1 MTVLYVGG
9 DVSKKNIDAAYWAT
23 EKAKMI
29 GSFANEPA
37 GFEKLAESVE
47 QVAGERQICLV
58 LEPTGSYHLSLV
70 AFALDRGWDV
80 ALPNPKRVQEW
91 AAGMGYRV
99 KHDRVD
105 SRKLAHYGAVCQP
118 PPQPPVPAQLV
129 QLDNLLKRQ
138 QDLAHLL
145 QQERNRHHALEVRP
159 TVDPL
164 TMASVERTIAFL
176 EAELEAI
183 NQAITTFFDQQPE
196 YNSQLKRLRQLPGV
210 GPKNAPH
217 LLLLLCRWDILT
229 AGQGTAKQL
238 TAFVGLDPT
247 PYSSGSSVF
256 KRASISKMGDSHI
269 RSLLYMGALGGVRG
283 HNPLRNFYQ
292 ALVKRGKAKRLALV
306 ASARKILVWAWAC
319 FSRQVDFDPTKI
331 DPNFV

>member
-1 MTVLYVGG
+1 
-9 DVSKKNIDAAYWAT
+9 
-23 EKAKMI
+23 
-29 GSFANEPA
+29 
-37 GFEKLAESVE
+37 
-47 QVAGERQICLV
+47 
-58 LEPTGSYHLSLV
+58 LEG
-70 AFALDRGWDV
+70 
-80 ALPNPKRVQEW
+80 
-91 AAGMGYRV
+91 
-99 KHDRVD
+99 
-105 SRKLAHYGAVCQP
+105 
-118 PPQPPVPAQLV
+118 
-129 QLDNLLKRQ
+129 
-138 QDLAHLL
+138 
-145 QQERNRHHALEVRP
+145 
-159 TVDPL
+159 
-164 TMASVERTIAFL
+164 
-176 EAELEAI
+176 ELETI

-196 YNSQLKRLRQLPGV
+196 YKTQLKRLRQLPGG

-238 TAFVGLDPT
+238 TAFVGLEPT

-269 RSLLYMGALGGVRG
+269 RSLLYRGALGGVRG

-306 ASARKILVWAWAC
+306 ASARKILVWAWTC